1 VGHSTMVSPDLM
13 NVETM
18 SVLRRLEA
26 GGMLTRARAA
36 HALVDLE
43 RAPLRRVPTAALLR
57 PAWALRSNV
66 SSYDACY
73 VALAQQ
79 LGCPLVTA
87 DLRLVRGAGGTVP
100 IVAV

>member
-1 VGHSTMVSPDLM
+1 MVSPDLV

-26 GGMLTRARAA
+26 GGILSRTRAAQA
-36 HALVDLE
+36 FADLE
-43 RAPLRRVPTAALLR
+43 RAPLRRVPTAPLLR
-57 PAWALRSNV
+57 RAWALRSHV

-87 DLRLVRGAGGTVP
+87 DLRLARGAGAPVP